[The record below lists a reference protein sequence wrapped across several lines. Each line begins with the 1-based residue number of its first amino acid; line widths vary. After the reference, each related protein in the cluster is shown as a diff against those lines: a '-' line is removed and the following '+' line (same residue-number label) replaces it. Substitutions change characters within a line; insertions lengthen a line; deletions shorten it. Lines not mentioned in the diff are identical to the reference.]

1 MAENLFVC
9 DVDYDV
15 MACKIQDYWEA
26 EDEILERL
34 LDVLTN
40 VLEHGIASGD
50 AHNSI
55 EILKEA
61 IELIYANSNGQG
73 AEINKITLDFL
84 NRIDEI
90 DLKLYGG

>member
-9 DVDYDV
+9 DVDFDV

-26 EDEILERL
+26 EDAILESL
-34 LDVLTN
+34 LDVLKN

-61 IELIYANSNGQG
+61 IELIYAKSKDQG
-73 AEINKITLDFL
+73 KKINEITLKFL
-84 NRIDEI
+84 DRIDEI